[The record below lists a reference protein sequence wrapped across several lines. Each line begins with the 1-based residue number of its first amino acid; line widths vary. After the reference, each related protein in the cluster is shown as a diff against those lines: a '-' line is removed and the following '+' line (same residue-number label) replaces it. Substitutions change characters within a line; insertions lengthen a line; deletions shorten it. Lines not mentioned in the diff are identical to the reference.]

1 MAQKDRS
8 TLKSFF
14 ETGDIPTEGN
24 YTDLIDSSLSL
35 AEGNTGNI
43 NLTGEITAS
52 GNISSSGT
60 LTAESLSITN
70 VVTTH
75 VTASSISSSGDLI
88 ASRILINEGNE
99 LDQMVDFVSLLG
111 VKGGPAIRPGSNMP
125 TSTLI
130 HINGKNLLVDTGLGV
145 SRSICDQGVELHD
158 IDAIFITH
166 MHSDH
171 IADLPDAHLQSWVQG
186 RTAPLKVFGPE
197 GINLITKGFELAY
210 SPDYQYRN
218 EHHGDDM
225 LPMSVAGFNAIQ
237 ITDNQLI
244 PNDTPG
250 LEILPFVVDHYPV
263 NSSFGFKVSYKG
275 RTVVISGDT
284 IHDGSV
290 QKYSKD
296 VDLLVHSA
304 ISIDIVERMR
314 KLAPIPQM
322 DKILLDIQ
330 DYHTSIKEAG
340 EIARDANVKHLLI
353 YHSIPTPRNTLM
365 ERVFFRPIE
374 GIFEDYTLSDDGT
387 RVIMPVGN
395 NEIVIDKIN

>member
-1 MAQKDRS
+1 MKKILILISCVISIFIIGLVSLNSHSIQDRILNIGLKNILS
-8 TLKSFF
+8 SAEPFLDKEDTLKVVICGSRSPLPSPGRA
-14 ETGDIPTEGN
+14 ESCVLVEAGDDIYIFDLGN
-24 YTDLIDSSLSL
+24 GSV
-35 AEGNTGNI
+35 N
-43 NLTGEITAS
+43 NLTQYQ
-52 GNISSSGT
+52 
-60 LTAESLSITN
+60 LPWQN
-70 VVTTH
+70 VKAV
-75 VTASSISSSGDLI
+75 L
-88 ASRILINEGNE
+88 
-99 LDQMVDFVSLLG
+99 
-111 VKGGPAIRPGSNMP
+111 
-125 TSTLI
+125 
-130 HINGKNLLVDTGLGV
+130 
-145 SRSICDQGVELHD
+145 
-158 IDAIFITH
+158 ITH

-171 IADLPDAHLQSWVQG
+171 MADLPDAHLQSWIQG
-186 RTAPLKVFGPE
+186 RTSSLKVYGPE
-197 GINLITKGFELAY
+197 GINLVTKGFELAY
-210 SPDYQYRN
+210 SADYQYRN

-225 LPMSVAGFNAIQ
+225 LPMSVAGFNPIK

-244 PNDTPG
+244 QNDTPE

-263 NSSFGFKVSYKG
+263 NSAFGFKISYKG

-314 KLAPIPQM
+314 GLAPIPQM

-330 DYHTSIKEAG
+330 DYHTSIEEAG

-353 YHSIPTPRNTLM
+353 YHSIPTPRNSLM

-374 GIFEDYTLSDDGT
+374 GIFDNYSLSDDGT
-387 RVIMPVGN
+387 RVIMPVDN

>member
-1 MAQKDRS
+1 MKKILIVISFAVSIFIIGLVSINSHTVQDRILNIGLKNILS
-8 TLKSFF
+8 GTEPFLDREDTLK
-14 ETGDIPTEGN
+14 
-24 YTDLIDSSLSL
+24 
-35 AEGNTGNI
+35 
-43 NLTGEITAS
+43 
-52 GNISSSGT
+52 
-60 LTAESLSITN
+60 
-70 VVTTH
+70 VV
-75 VTASSISSSGDLI
+75 VCG
-88 ASRILINEGNE
+88 
-99 LDQMVDFVSLLG
+99 
-111 VKGGPAIRPGSNMP
+111 
-125 TSTLI
+125 
-130 HINGKNLLVDTGLGV
+130 
-145 SRSICDQGVELHD
+145 SRSPLPSPGRAEACILVEAGDD
-158 IDAIFITH
+158 IYIFDLGNGSMDNLNQYQLPWPNVKAVLITH

-171 IADLPDAHLQSWVQG
+171 IADLPDAHLQSWIQG
-186 RTAPLKVFGPE
+186 RNSPLMVYGPE
-197 GINLITKGFELAY
+197 GINLVTKGFELAY
-210 SPDYQYRN
+210 SADYQYRN
-218 EHHGDDM
+218 DHHGDEM
-225 LPMSVAGFNAIQ
+225 LPMNISGFNAIQ
-237 ITDNQLI
+237 IMDNQLI
-244 PNDTPG
+244 PNVTPG

-263 NSSFGFKVSYKG
+263 NSAFGFKISYKG

-290 QKYSKD
+290 QKYSED

-387 RVIMPVGN
+387 RVIMPIGN